1 MQNAITLRSY
11 RVMTS
16 QIQRLKSK
24 SACFERNQT
33 NFLRKI
39 WWEST
44 AWTTA
49 ASINRARVIG
59 QSHRSQHLYDQ
70 RLRSK
75 PLSPAPQRAHPSVRA
90 TAASINRARVNSQ
103 RHHKSSSTTSASD
116 QSHFRQ
122 HHKGHTHRSARPHP
136 APQESESTTGSITK
150 GKPSLLVRTQALPAS
165 SDKNSG
171 AANHERQSALK
182 YFSST
187 EAHQKSTKLEKR

>member
-1 MQNAITLRSY
+1 MQNAITLRPY

-24 SACFERNQT
+24 SACFERNAAEKSDENQPPGQPQPAST
-33 NFLRKI
+33 GP
-39 WWEST
+39 EST
-44 AWTTA
+44 V
-49 ASINRARVIG
+49 S
-59 QSHRSQHLYDQ
+59 
-70 RLRSK
+70 
-75 PLSPAPQRAHPSVRA
+75 A
-90 TAASINRARVNSQ
+90 TAAST
-103 RHHKSSSTTSASD
+103 STTSARD
-116 QSHFRQ
+116 QSHLRQ
-122 HHKGHTHRSARPHP
+122 HHNGHSQWSARPHP

-187 EAHQKSTKLEKR
+187 EAHQKSTN

>member
-49 ASINRARVIG
+49 ASINRARV
-59 QSHRSQHLYDQ
+59 
-70 RLRSK
+70 
-75 PLSPAPQRAHPSVRA
+75 
-90 TAASINRARVNSQ
+90 NSQ
-103 RHHKSSSTTSASD
+103 RHHKSSSTTSARD
-116 QSHFRQ
+116 QSHLRQ
-122 HHKGHTHRSARPHP
+122 HHNGHSQRSARPHP

>member
-24 SACFERNQT
+24 SACFERNAAEKSDENQPPGQPQPAST
-33 NFLRKI
+33 GP
-39 WWEST
+39 ESSVS
-44 AWTTA
+44 ATA
-49 ASINRARVIG
+49 ASTSKTSAC
-59 QSHRSQHLYDQ
+59 DQ
-70 RLRSK
+70 
-75 PLSPAPQRAHPSVRA
+75 PLSPAPQRTPPSVRA

-103 RHHKSSSTTSASD
+103 RHHKSSSKTSACD

-187 EAHQKSTKLEKR
+187 EAHQKSTN